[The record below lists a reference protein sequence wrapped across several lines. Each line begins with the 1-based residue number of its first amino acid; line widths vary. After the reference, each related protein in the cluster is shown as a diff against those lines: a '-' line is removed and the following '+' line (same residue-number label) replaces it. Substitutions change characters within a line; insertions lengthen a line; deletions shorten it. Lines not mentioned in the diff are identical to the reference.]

1 MQQSTPKTTPALN
14 ERLAAARLYA
24 QAQQSLLQVIVDERP
39 AHVIAHGFDV
49 ARTTAAMLAATNPM
63 TSHTEDE
70 PSAQFIHD
78 TAELLG
84 LLEAVKQTEALVQE
98 WLEMTTRDDLPP
110 VIQHLERTLGLEAD
124 PRHDIFV
131 VAGEHASAMAAELQ
145 GRQYARVLQWSGLCS
160 TKDPSVLDASRV
172 DLALESLP
180 ELSQCRPRRL
190 WLLWGPEANCPESIR
205 TLLDERL
212 RKAFMNRNTA
222 GSLGER
228 WAQQFIANLPALLH
242 RGRKLTGLHNAF
254 PGCGAVIVG
263 AGPSLDE
270 AVSWIRGQATRPLVI
285 ASYKAVKALVRGG
298 VTPDFIVMLDPKQGA
313 HHLEGV
319 DLRGVAAIVTEVAV
333 DPESLGQTE
342 IPVLPYCAS
351 QDTRSLV
358 TTLGEVDVPV
368 IRSGGSVIHIAL
380 QFARLVGCTRISLA
394 GVDFGFP
401 GDRLYAA
408 GAGEG
413 DELRFA
419 ADRRSY
425 VRRAVDGNGRSG
437 LLVGALANDGG
448 VIATTIELDHY
459 RGWTEEFIREC
470 RRSGLAMEFFNLSR
484 IGARIEGVPSVED
497 LVNHEATP
505 RAVNA
510 TAVVQRLSPLVPAA
524 NPANTI
530 TRRLRE
536 KSQNLRELSRT
547 CATAVAVAREGKAS
561 DLNIYDRVAAQA
573 GDCPEVSLILTRR
586 LQVLDEQARRST
598 VDVPE
603 RLRELAQITGE
614 EADRVASLYSSALE
628 KLTERARIHAA

>member
-1 MQQSTPKTTPALN
+1 MNESMLTSAAALN
-14 ERLAAARLYA
+14 EKLSAARLYA
-24 QAQQSLLQVIVDERP
+24 QAQQALLQVIVDERP
-39 AHVIAHGFDV
+39 AHIIAHGLDV
-49 ARTTAAMLAATNPM
+49 ARTTAAMLGATNPM
-63 TSHTEDE
+63 AQRTEDD
-70 PSAQFIHD
+70 PSAEFIQD

-84 LLEAVKQTEALVQE
+84 LLEVTKQAEGLILE
-98 WLEMTTRDDLPP
+98 WLQTSTPQDGSE
-110 VIQHLERTLGLEAD
+110 VVQYLEQTFGLEAD

-131 VAGEHASAMAAELQ
+131 AGGEYETEIAAELQ
-145 GRQYARVLQWSGLCS
+145 SRQYARVLQWSGLCS
-160 TKDPSVLDASRV
+160 TQDSSVFDVSRV

-180 ELSQCRPRRL
+180 ELAQCRPRRL
-190 WLLWGPEANCPESIR
+190 WLLWGPEASCPDSFK
-205 TLLDERL
+205 TQFDERM
-212 RKAFMNRNTA
+212 RKIFMNRNTA

-228 WAQQFIANLPALLH
+228 WAQQFIANLPALAR
-242 RGRKLTGLHNAF
+242 RGRSLTGLRNAF
-254 PGCGAVIVG
+254 ADCGAVIVG

-270 AVSWIRGQATRPLVI
+270 SVSWIREQAIRPLVI
-285 ASYKAVKALVRGG
+285 ASYKAVKALVLGG

-313 HHLEGV
+313 HHLAGL
-319 DLRGVAAIVTEVAV
+319 DLRGVAAIITEVAV
-333 DPESLGQTE
+333 DPESLGQTD

-351 QDTRSLV
+351 ADTHSLV
-358 TTLGEVDVPV
+358 ATLGEFDVPM
-368 IRSGGSVIHIAL
+368 IRSGGSVLHVAL
-380 QFARLVGCTRISLA
+380 QFVRLVGCSRISLA

-484 IGARIEGVPSVED
+484 IGARIEG
-497 LVNHEATP
+497 A
-505 RAVNA
+505 
-510 TAVVQRLSPLVPAA
+510 PLVTDPAGHLAARVTMNTQEVVAGLLPLLPAA
-524 NPANTI
+524 NSAATFAG
-530 TRRLRE
+530 RLRE
-536 KSQNLRELSRT
+536 KTQKLRELSRT
-547 CATAVAVAREGKAS
+547 CATAVAAARSGKAG
-561 DLNIYDRVAAQA
+561 DLKAYNRVAEQA

-586 LQVLDEQARRST
+586 LQVIDEQARRST

-603 RLRELAQITGE
+603 RLRELAILTSE
-614 EADRVASLYSSALE
+614 EADRVAGLYSCVLE
-628 KLTERARIHAA
+628 KLTERERPQLA